1 MAKQHYR
8 PIDSI
13 MHWISKKFIRL
24 RLPSIPPTLGH
35 GAASLQLALK
45 NTQTEIADT
54 NISNSNLIP
63 SCFLDTHLEPEAYLV
78 INFERCI
85 PSN

>member
-13 MHWISKKFIRL
+13 MNWISKKVH
-24 RLPSIPPTLGH
+24 PPPPPIPPTLGH

-45 NTQTEIADT
+45 KK
-54 NISNSNLIP
+54 
-63 SCFLDTHLEPEAYLV
+63 FLESFRKV
-78 INFERCI
+78 
-85 PSN
+85 